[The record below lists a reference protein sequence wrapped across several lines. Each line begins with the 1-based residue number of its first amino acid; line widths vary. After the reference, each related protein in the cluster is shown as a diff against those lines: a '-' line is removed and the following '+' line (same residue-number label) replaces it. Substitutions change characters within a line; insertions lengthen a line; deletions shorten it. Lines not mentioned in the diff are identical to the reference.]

1 MFLLMEKL
9 LNLVA
14 LNYLITRKRWVRI
27 LFMIKVSDI
36 KKDFPI
42 FERQINGNKLTYLD
56 SGATSQKPNQVI
68 DVMSDVYKNNN
79 ANVHRGTY
87 VLSSETT
94 GKYEDVRTK
103 FQKFI
108 NAYDS
113 DEIIFTKGCTEG
125 FNLLSNSICKNLNQ
139 GDEIILSEIEHHA
152 NIIPWQMAAEK
163 YNLNIKFINV
173 DESFNLDIDHLKSL
187 LSSKTKIVSIVGES
201 NISGMLPD
209 IKEIVTIVKS
219 KSDALFILDGAQLVP
234 HRSVDVQDLGIDF
247 LCVSGHKMLG
257 PTGIGVVWGRKE
269 LWDSMDPVYG
279 GGDMIEEV
287 YYDKATWAPVPH
299 KFEAGTP
306 PFVEAIGLGAAVDY
320 LTNISMNEVQQ
331 HSDSLREYAK
341 NKLENIDG
349 LNIIHSLSKNAGCTF
364 AMSIEG
370 AHATDVSLM
379 LDTYGVAVR
388 AGHHCVQPFHRKLNL
403 DATFRAT
410 GYIYNDEEDFD
421 ILANAIEDSMKML
434 K

>member
-1 MFLLMEKL
+1 
-9 LNLVA
+9 
-14 LNYLITRKRWVRI
+14 
-27 LFMIKVSDI
+27 MIKVSDL

-42 FERQINGNKLTYLD
+42 FDREINGKRLTYLD
-56 SGATSQKPNQVI
+56 SGATSQKPNSVI
-68 DVMSDVYKNNN
+68 NVMTNVYTNMN

-94 GKYEDVRTK
+94 AKYEEVRNK
-103 FQKFI
+103 LKNFI
-108 NAYDS
+108 NAYSS

-125 FNLLSNSICKNLNQ
+125 FNFLANSICKDLNS

-152 NIIPWQMAAEK
+152 NIIPWQMVAAK
-163 YNLNIKFINV
+163 YNLKINYV
-173 DESFNLDIDHLKSL
+173 NVSESFELDFDHLVSL
-187 LSSKTKIVSIVGES
+187 LNKNTKVVSIVGES

-209 IKEIVTIVKS
+209 IKKINSLVKEKTDAVYIV
-219 KSDALFILDGAQLVP
+219 DGAQLVP
-234 HRSVDVQDLGIDF
+234 HRKIDVQDLGIDF

-269 LWDSMDPVYG
+269 LLEDLDPVYG

-287 YYDKATWAPVPH
+287 FYDTATWAPIPH

-306 PFVEAIGLGAAVDY
+306 PYVEAIGLGAAVDY
-320 LTNISMNEVQQ
+320 LSNLDMNSVQK
-331 HSDSLREYAK
+331 HSDDLREYAK

-349 LNIIHSLSKNAGCTF
+349 LNIIHTNSKVAGCTF
-364 AMSIEG
+364 AMSVDGI
-370 AHATDVSLM
+370 HATDVSLM
-379 LDTYGVAVR
+379 LDTFGVAVR

-410 GYIYNDEEDFD
+410 GYVYNDEEDFD
-421 ILANAIEDSMKML
+421 ILSNAIEESIKL
-434 K
+434 LT

>member
-1 MFLLMEKL
+1 
-9 LNLVA
+9 
-14 LNYLITRKRWVRI
+14 
-27 LFMIKVSDI
+27 MIKVSDI

-56 SGATSQKPNQVI
+56 SGATSQKPNHVI

-125 FNLLSNSICKNLNQ
+125 FNLLSNSICKNLSQ

>member
-1 MFLLMEKL
+1 
-9 LNLVA
+9 
-14 LNYLITRKRWVRI
+14 
-27 LFMIKVSDI
+27 MIKVSDI

-68 DVMSDVYKNNN
+68 DVMSEVYKNNN

-125 FNLLSNSICKNLNQ
+125 FNLLSNSICKNLSQ

-209 IKEIVTIVKS
+209 IKEIVAIVKS

>member
-1 MFLLMEKL
+1 
-9 LNLVA
+9 
-14 LNYLITRKRWVRI
+14 
-27 LFMIKVSDI
+27 MIKVSDI
-36 KKDFPI
+36 KKDFPN

-94 GKYEDVRTK
+94 GKYEGVRTK

-125 FNLLSNSICKNLNQ
+125 FNLLSNSICKNLSQ

-152 NIIPWQMAAEK
+152 NIIPWQMAADK

-209 IKEIVTIVKS
+209 IKEIVAIVKS

-234 HRSVDVQDLGIDF
+234 HRSVDVQELGIDF

>member
-1 MFLLMEKL
+1 
-9 LNLVA
+9 
-14 LNYLITRKRWVRI
+14 
-27 LFMIKVSDI
+27 MIKVSDL

-42 FERQINGNKLTYLD
+42 FDREINGKRLTYLD
-56 SGATSQKPNQVI
+56 SGATSQKPNSVI
-68 DVMSDVYKNNN
+68 NEMTNVYTNMN

-94 GKYEDVRTK
+94 AKYEEVRNK
-103 FQKFI
+103 LKNLI
-108 NAYDS
+108 NAYSS

-125 FNLLSNSICKNLNQ
+125 FNFLANSICKDLNS

-152 NIIPWQMAAEK
+152 NIIPWQMAAAK
-163 YNLNIKFINV
+163 YNLKINYVNIS
-173 DESFNLDIDHLKSL
+173 ESFELDFDHLESL
-187 LSSKTKIVSIVGES
+187 LNKNTKVVSIVGES

-209 IKEIVTIVKS
+209 IKKINTLVKEKTDAVYIV
-219 KSDALFILDGAQLVP
+219 DGAQLVP
-234 HRSVDVQDLGIDF
+234 HRKIDVQDLGIDF

-257 PTGIGVVWGRKE
+257 PTGIGVVWGRKDLLE
-269 LWDSMDPVYG
+269 NLDPVYG

-287 YYDKATWAPVPH
+287 FYDTATWAPIPH

-306 PFVEAIGLGAAVDY
+306 PYVEAIGLGAAVDY
-320 LTNISMNEVQQ
+320 LSNLDMNSVQK
-331 HSDSLREYAK
+331 HSDDLREYAK

-349 LNIIHSLSKNAGCTF
+349 LNIIHTNSKLAGCTF
-364 AMSIEG
+364 AMSVDG
-370 AHATDVSLM
+370 VHATDVSLM
-379 LDTYGVAVR
+379 LDTFGVAVR

-421 ILANAIEDSMKML
+421 ILSNAIEESIKL
-434 K
+434 LT

>member
-1 MFLLMEKL
+1 
-9 LNLVA
+9 
-14 LNYLITRKRWVRI
+14 
-27 LFMIKVSDI
+27 MIKVSDL

-42 FERQINGNKLTYLD
+42 FDREINGKRLTYLD
-56 SGATSQKPNQVI
+56 SGATSQKPNSVI
-68 DVMSDVYKNNN
+68 NEMTNVYANIN

-94 GKYEDVRTK
+94 AKYEEVRNK
-103 FQKFI
+103 LKNFI
-108 NAYDS
+108 NAYSS

-125 FNLLSNSICKNLNQ
+125 FNFLANSICKDLNS

-152 NIIPWQMAAEK
+152 NIIPWQMAAAK
-163 YNLNIKFINV
+163 YNLKINYV
-173 DESFNLDIDHLKSL
+173 NVSESCELDFDHLESL
-187 LSSKTKIVSIVGES
+187 LNNNTKVVSIVGES

-209 IKEIVTIVKS
+209 IKKINSLVKEKTDAVYIV
-219 KSDALFILDGAQLVP
+219 DGAQLVP
-234 HRSVDVQDLGIDF
+234 HRKIDVQDLGIDF

-269 LWDSMDPVYG
+269 LLENLDPVYG

-287 YYDKATWAPVPH
+287 FYDTATWAPIPH

-306 PFVEAIGLGAAVDY
+306 PYVEAIGLGAAVDY
-320 LTNISMNEVQQ
+320 LSNLDMNSVQK
-331 HSDSLREYAK
+331 HSDDLREYAK

-349 LNIIHSLSKNAGCTF
+349 LNIIHTNSKLAGCTF
-364 AMSIEG
+364 AMSVDG
-370 AHATDVSLM
+370 VHATDVSLM
-379 LDTYGVAVR
+379 LDTFGVAVR

-421 ILANAIEDSMKML
+421 ILSNAIEESIKL
-434 K
+434 LT

>member
-1 MFLLMEKL
+1 
-9 LNLVA
+9 
-14 LNYLITRKRWVRI
+14 
-27 LFMIKVSDI
+27 MIKVSDL

-42 FERQINGNKLTYLD
+42 FDREINGKRLTYLD
-56 SGATSQKPNQVI
+56 SGATSQKPNSVI
-68 DVMSDVYKNNN
+68 NEMTNVYTNMN

-94 GKYEDVRTK
+94 AKYEEVRNK
-103 FQKFI
+103 LKNLI
-108 NAYDS
+108 NAYSS

-125 FNLLSNSICKNLNQ
+125 FNFLANSICKDLNS

-152 NIIPWQMAAEK
+152 NIIPWQMAAAK
-163 YNLNIKFINV
+163 YNLKINYVNIS
-173 DESFNLDIDHLKSL
+173 ESFELDFDHLESL
-187 LSSKTKIVSIVGES
+187 LNKNTKVVSIVGES

-209 IKEIVTIVKS
+209 IKKINSLVKEKTDAVYIV
-219 KSDALFILDGAQLVP
+219 DGAQLVP
-234 HRSVDVQDLGIDF
+234 HRKIDVQDLGIDF

-269 LWDSMDPVYG
+269 LLENLDPVYG

-287 YYDKATWAPVPH
+287 FYDTATWAPIPH

-306 PFVEAIGLGAAVDY
+306 PYVEAIGLGAAVDY
-320 LTNISMNEVQQ
+320 LSNLDMNSVQK
-331 HSDSLREYAK
+331 HSDDLREYAK

-349 LNIIHSLSKNAGCTF
+349 LNIIHTNSKLAGCTF
-364 AMSIEG
+364 AMSVDG
-370 AHATDVSLM
+370 VHATDVSLM
-379 LDTYGVAVR
+379 LDTFGVAVR

-421 ILANAIEDSMKML
+421 ILSNAIEESIKL
-434 K
+434 LT

>member
-1 MFLLMEKL
+1 
-9 LNLVA
+9 
-14 LNYLITRKRWVRI
+14 
-27 LFMIKVSDI
+27 MIKVSDL

-42 FERQINGNKLTYLD
+42 FDREINGKRLTYLD
-56 SGATSQKPNQVI
+56 SGATSQKPNSVI
-68 DVMSDVYKNNN
+68 NEMTNVYTNMN

-94 GKYEDVRTK
+94 AKYEEVRNK
-103 FQKFI
+103 LKNLI
-108 NAYDS
+108 NAYSS

-125 FNLLSNSICKNLNQ
+125 FNFLANSICKDLNS

-152 NIIPWQMAAEK
+152 NIIPWQMAAAK
-163 YNLNIKFINV
+163 YNLKINYVNISK
-173 DESFNLDIDHLKSL
+173 SFELDFDHLESL
-187 LSSKTKIVSIVGES
+187 LNKNTKVVSIVGES

-209 IKEIVTIVKS
+209 IKKINSLVKDKTDAVYIV
-219 KSDALFILDGAQLVP
+219 DGAQLVP
-234 HRSVDVQDLGIDF
+234 HRKIDVQDLGIDF

-269 LWDSMDPVYG
+269 LLENLDPVYG

-287 YYDKATWAPVPH
+287 FYDTATWAPIPH

-306 PFVEAIGLGAAVDY
+306 PYVEAIGLGAAVDY
-320 LTNISMNEVQQ
+320 LSNLDMNSVQK
-331 HSDSLREYAK
+331 HSDDLREYAK

-349 LNIIHSLSKNAGCTF
+349 LNIIHTNSKLAGCTF
-364 AMSIEG
+364 AMSVDG
-370 AHATDVSLM
+370 VHATDVSLM
-379 LDTYGVAVR
+379 LDTFGVAVR

-421 ILANAIEDSMKML
+421 ILSNAIEESIKL
-434 K
+434 LT

>member
-1 MFLLMEKL
+1 
-9 LNLVA
+9 
-14 LNYLITRKRWVRI
+14 
-27 LFMIKVSDI
+27 MIKVSDL

-42 FERQINGNKLTYLD
+42 FDREINGKRLTYLD
-56 SGATSQKPNQVI
+56 SGATSQKPNSVI
-68 DVMSDVYKNNN
+68 NVMTNVYTNMN

-94 GKYEDVRTK
+94 AKYEAVRNK
-103 FQKFI
+103 LKNFI
-108 NAYDS
+108 NAYSS

-125 FNLLSNSICKNLNQ
+125 FNFLANAICKDLNS

-152 NIIPWQMAAEK
+152 NIIPWQMVAAK
-163 YNLNIKFINV
+163 YNLKINYV
-173 DESFNLDIDHLKSL
+173 NVSESFELDFDHLVSL
-187 LSSKTKIVSIVGES
+187 LNKNTKVVSIVGES

-209 IKEIVTIVKS
+209 IKKINSLVKEKTDAVYIV
-219 KSDALFILDGAQLVP
+219 DGAQLVP
-234 HRSVDVQDLGIDF
+234 HRKIDVQDLGIDF

-257 PTGIGVVWGRKE
+257 PTGIGVVWGRKDLLE
-269 LWDSMDPVYG
+269 NLDPVYG

-287 YYDKATWAPVPH
+287 FYDTATWAPIPH

-306 PFVEAIGLGAAVDY
+306 PYVEAIGLGAAVDY
-320 LTNISMNEVQQ
+320 LSNLDMNSVQK
-331 HSDSLREYAK
+331 HSDDLREYAK

-349 LNIIHSLSKNAGCTF
+349 LNIIHTNSKLAGCTF
-364 AMSIEG
+364 AMSVDG
-370 AHATDVSLM
+370 VHATDVSLM
-379 LDTYGVAVR
+379 LDTFGVAVR

-421 ILANAIEDSMKML
+421 ILSNAIEESIKL
-434 K
+434 LT

>member
-1 MFLLMEKL
+1 
-9 LNLVA
+9 
-14 LNYLITRKRWVRI
+14 
-27 LFMIKVSDI
+27 MIKVSDL

-42 FERQINGNKLTYLD
+42 FDREINGKRLTYLA
-56 SGATSQKPNQVI
+56 SGATSQKPNSVI
-68 DVMSDVYKNNN
+68 NEMTNVYTNMN

-94 GKYEDVRTK
+94 AKYEEVRNK
-103 FQKFI
+103 LKNLI
-108 NAYDS
+108 NAYSS

-125 FNLLSNSICKNLNQ
+125 FNFLANSICKDLNS

-152 NIIPWQMAAEK
+152 NIIPWQMAAAK
-163 YNLNIKFINV
+163 YNLKINYV
-173 DESFNLDIDHLKSL
+173 NVSESFELDFDHLESL
-187 LSSKTKIVSIVGES
+187 LNKNTKVVSIVGES

-209 IKEIVTIVKS
+209 IKKINTLVKEKTDAVYIV
-219 KSDALFILDGAQLVP
+219 DGAQLVP
-234 HRSVDVQDLGIDF
+234 HRKIDVQDLGIDF

-257 PTGIGVVWGRKE
+257 PTGIGVVWGRKDLLE
-269 LWDSMDPVYG
+269 NLDPVYG

-287 YYDKATWAPVPH
+287 FYDRATWAPIPH

-306 PFVEAIGLGAAVDY
+306 PYVEAIGLGAAVDY
-320 LTNISMNEVQQ
+320 LSNLDMNSVQK
-331 HSDSLREYAK
+331 HSDDLREYAK

-349 LNIIHSLSKNAGCTF
+349 LNIIHTNSKLAGCTF
-364 AMSIEG
+364 AMSVDG
-370 AHATDVSLM
+370 VHATDVSLM
-379 LDTYGVAVR
+379 LDTFGVAVR

-421 ILANAIEDSMKML
+421 ILSNAIEESIKL
-434 K
+434 LT

>member
-1 MFLLMEKL
+1 
-9 LNLVA
+9 
-14 LNYLITRKRWVRI
+14 
-27 LFMIKVSDI
+27 MIKVSDI

-113 DEIIFTKGCTEG
+113 DEIMFTKGCTEG
-125 FNLLSNSICKNLNQ
+125 FNLLSNSICKNLSQ

-209 IKEIVTIVKS
+209 IKEIVAIVKS

>member
-1 MFLLMEKL
+1 
-9 LNLVA
+9 
-14 LNYLITRKRWVRI
+14 
-27 LFMIKVSDI
+27 MIKVTDI

-42 FERQINGNKLTYLD
+42 FKRQINGNKLTYLD
-56 SGATSQKPNQVI
+56 SGATSQKPIQVI
-68 DVMSDVYKNNN
+68 DEMSDVYKNNN

-94 GKYEDVRTK
+94 SKYENVRSK

-125 FNLLSNSICKNLNQ
+125 FNLLSNSLCKDFSE

-163 YNLNIKFINV
+163 YKLKIKYIKV
-173 DESFNLDIDHLKSL
+173 DENYNLDMNHLEEL

-201 NISGMLPD
+201 NMSGMLPN
-209 IKEIVTIVKS
+209 IKEIVSSVKL
-219 KSDALFILDGAQLVP
+219 KSDAIFILDGAQLVP
-234 HRSVDVQDLGIDF
+234 HRVVDVQDLGIDF

-287 YYDKATWAPVPH
+287 HYDKATWAQVPH

-320 LTNISMNEVQQ
+320 LQNISMTEVQQ
-331 HSDSLREYAK
+331 HSDNLREYAK

-349 LNIIHSLSKNAGCTF
+349 LNIVHSLSKNAGCTF
-364 AMSIEG
+364 SMSVDG
-370 AHATDVSLM
+370 AHATDISLM

-410 GYIYNDEEDFD
+410 GYIYNNEEDFD
-421 ILANAIEDSMKML
+421 TLANAIEDSL
-434 K
+434 KILK

>member
-1 MFLLMEKL
+1 
-9 LNLVA
+9 
-14 LNYLITRKRWVRI
+14 
-27 LFMIKVSDI
+27 MIKVSDL

-42 FERQINGNKLTYLD
+42 FAREINGKRLTYLD
-56 SGATSQKPNQVI
+56 SGATSQKPNSVI
-68 DVMSDVYKNNN
+68 NEMTNVYTNMN

-94 GKYEDVRTK
+94 AKYEEVRNK
-103 FQKFI
+103 LKNLI
-108 NAYDS
+108 NAYSS

-125 FNLLSNSICKNLNQ
+125 FNFLANSICKDLNS

-152 NIIPWQMAAEK
+152 NIIPWQMVAAK
-163 YNLNIKFINV
+163 YNLKINYV
-173 DESFNLDIDHLKSL
+173 NVSESFELDFDHLESL
-187 LSSKTKIVSIVGES
+187 LNENTKVVSIVGES

-209 IKEIVTIVKS
+209 IKKINTLVKEKTDAVYIV
-219 KSDALFILDGAQLVP
+219 DGAQLVP
-234 HRSVDVQDLGIDF
+234 HRKIDVQDLGIDF

-257 PTGIGVVWGRKE
+257 PTGIGVVWGRKDLLE
-269 LWDSMDPVYG
+269 NLDPVYG

-287 YYDKATWAPVPH
+287 FYDTATWAPIPH

-306 PFVEAIGLGAAVDY
+306 PYVEAIGLGAAVDY
-320 LTNISMNEVQQ
+320 LSNLDMNSVQK
-331 HSDSLREYAK
+331 HSDDLREYAK

-349 LNIIHSLSKNAGCTF
+349 LNIIHTNSKLAGCTF
-364 AMSIEG
+364 AMSVDG
-370 AHATDVSLM
+370 VHATDVSLM
-379 LDTYGVAVR
+379 LDTFGVAVR

-421 ILANAIEDSMKML
+421 ILSNAIEESIKL
-434 K
+434 LT

>member
-1 MFLLMEKL
+1 
-9 LNLVA
+9 
-14 LNYLITRKRWVRI
+14 
-27 LFMIKVSDI
+27 MIKVDDI

-42 FERQINGNKLTYLD
+42 FERKINGNKLTYLD

-94 GKYEDVRTK
+94 SKYEEVRVK
-103 FQKFI
+103 FKKFI
-108 NAYDS
+108 NAYNS

-125 FNLLSNSICKNLNQ
+125 FNLLANSLCKNLNKD
-139 GDEIILSEIEHHA
+139 DEIILSEIEHHA
-152 NIIPWQMAAEK
+152 NIIPWQMAAKK
-163 YNLNIKFINV
+163 YGLNIKYIKI
-173 DESFNLDIDHLKSL
+173 DDSYNLDLDHLNSL
-187 LSSKTKIVSIVGES
+187 LTSKTKIVSIVGES
-201 NISGMLPD
+201 NMSGMLPN
-209 IKEIVTIVKS
+209 IKEIVSNVKS
-219 KSDALFILDGAQLVP
+219 KSDAIFILDGAQLVP
-234 HRSVDVQDLGIDF
+234 HRFVDVQDLGIDF

-306 PFVEAIGLGAAVDY
+306 PFVEAIGLGVAAEY
-320 LTNISMNEVQQ
+320 LMNITMSEVQQ

-341 NKLENIDG
+341 SKLENIDG
-349 LNIIHSLSKNAGCTF
+349 LNVIHSNSKNAGCTF
-364 AMSIEG
+364 AMSVEG
-370 AHATDVSLM
+370 AHAADISLM

-388 AGHHCVQPFHRKLNL
+388 AGHHCVQPFHRKLKL

-410 GYIYNDEEDFD
+410 GYIYNNEEDFD
-421 ILANAIEDSMKML
+421 TLAHAIENSIKML

>member
-1 MFLLMEKL
+1 
-9 LNLVA
+9 
-14 LNYLITRKRWVRI
+14 
-27 LFMIKVSDI
+27 MIKVSDL

-42 FERQINGNKLTYLD
+42 FDREINGKRLTYLD
-56 SGATSQKPNQVI
+56 SGATSQKPNSVI
-68 DVMSDVYKNNN
+68 NEMTNVYTNMN

-94 GKYEDVRTK
+94 AKYEEVRNK
-103 FQKFI
+103 LKNFI
-108 NAYDS
+108 NAYSS
-113 DEIIFTKGCTEG
+113 DEIIFAKGCTEG
-125 FNLLSNSICKNLNQ
+125 FNFLANSICKDLNS

-152 NIIPWQMAAEK
+152 NIIPWQMAAAK
-163 YNLNIKFINV
+163 YNLKINYV
-173 DESFNLDIDHLKSL
+173 NVSESFELDFDHLESL
-187 LSSKTKIVSIVGES
+187 LNKNTKVVSIVGES

-209 IKEIVTIVKS
+209 IKKINSLVKDKTDAVYIV
-219 KSDALFILDGAQLVP
+219 DGAQLVP
-234 HRSVDVQDLGIDF
+234 HRKIDVQDLGIDF

-269 LWDSMDPVYG
+269 LLENLDPVYG

-287 YYDKATWAPVPH
+287 FYDTATWAPIPH

-306 PFVEAIGLGAAVDY
+306 PYVEAIGLGAAVDY
-320 LTNISMNEVQQ
+320 LSNLDMNNVQK
-331 HSDSLREYAK
+331 HSDDLREYAK

-349 LNIIHSLSKNAGCTF
+349 LNIIHTNSKLAGCTF
-364 AMSIEG
+364 AMSVDG
-370 AHATDVSLM
+370 VHATDVSLM
-379 LDTYGVAVR
+379 LDTFGVAVR

-421 ILANAIEDSMKML
+421 ILSNAIEESIKL
-434 K
+434 LT

>member
-1 MFLLMEKL
+1 
-9 LNLVA
+9 
-14 LNYLITRKRWVRI
+14 
-27 LFMIKVSDI
+27 MIKVSDL

-42 FERQINGNKLTYLD
+42 FDREINGKRLTYLD
-56 SGATSQKPNQVI
+56 SGATSQKPNSVI
-68 DVMSDVYKNNN
+68 NEMTNVYTNMN

-94 GKYEDVRTK
+94 AKYEEVRNK
-103 FQKFI
+103 LKNLI
-108 NAYDS
+108 NAYSS

-125 FNLLSNSICKNLNQ
+125 FNFLANSICKDLNS
-139 GDEIILSEIEHHA
+139 GDEIVLSEIEHHA

-163 YNLNIKFINV
+163 YNLKINYV
-173 DESFNLDIDHLKSL
+173 NVSESFELDFDHLESL
-187 LSSKTKIVSIVGES
+187 LNKNTKVVSIVGES

-209 IKEIVTIVKS
+209 IKKINTLVKEKTDAVYIV
-219 KSDALFILDGAQLVP
+219 DGAQLVP
-234 HRSVDVQDLGIDF
+234 HRKIDVQDLGIDF

-257 PTGIGVVWGRKE
+257 PTGIGVVWGRKDLLE
-269 LWDSMDPVYG
+269 NLDPVYG

-287 YYDKATWAPVPH
+287 FYDRATWAPIPH

-306 PFVEAIGLGAAVDY
+306 PYVEAIGLGAAVDY
-320 LTNISMNEVQQ
+320 LSNLDMNSVQK
-331 HSDSLREYAK
+331 HSDDLREYAK

-349 LNIIHSLSKNAGCTF
+349 LNIIHTNSKLAGCTF
-364 AMSIEG
+364 AMSVDG
-370 AHATDVSLM
+370 VHATDVSLM
-379 LDTYGVAVR
+379 LDTFGVAVR

-421 ILANAIEDSMKML
+421 ILSNAIEESIKL
-434 K
+434 LT

>member
-1 MFLLMEKL
+1 
-9 LNLVA
+9 
-14 LNYLITRKRWVRI
+14 
-27 LFMIKVSDI
+27 MIKVSDL

-42 FERQINGNKLTYLD
+42 FDREINGKRLTYLD
-56 SGATSQKPNQVI
+56 SGATSQKPNSVI
-68 DVMSDVYKNNN
+68 NEMTNVYTNMN

-94 GKYEDVRTK
+94 AKYEEVRNK
-103 FQKFI
+103 LKNFI
-108 NAYDS
+108 NAYSS

-125 FNLLSNSICKNLNQ
+125 FNFLANSICKDLNS

-152 NIIPWQMAAEK
+152 NIIPWQMAAAK
-163 YNLNIKFINV
+163 YNLKINYV
-173 DESFNLDIDHLKSL
+173 NVSESFELDFDHLESL
-187 LSSKTKIVSIVGES
+187 LNKNTKVVSIVGES

-209 IKEIVTIVKS
+209 IKKINSLVKEKTDAVYIV
-219 KSDALFILDGAQLVP
+219 DGAQLVP
-234 HRSVDVQDLGIDF
+234 HRKIDVQDLGIDF

-257 PTGIGVVWGRKE
+257 PTGIGVVWGRKDLLE
-269 LWDSMDPVYG
+269 NLDPVYG

-287 YYDKATWAPVPH
+287 FYDRATWAPIPH

-306 PFVEAIGLGAAVDY
+306 PYVEAIGLGAAVDY
-320 LTNISMNEVQQ
+320 LSNLDMNSVQK
-331 HSDSLREYAK
+331 HSDDLREYAK

-349 LNIIHSLSKNAGCTF
+349 LNIIHTNSKLAGCTF
-364 AMSIEG
+364 AMSVDG
-370 AHATDVSLM
+370 VHATDVSLM
-379 LDTYGVAVR
+379 LDTFGVAVR

-421 ILANAIEDSMKML
+421 ILSNAIEESIKL
-434 K
+434 LT

>member
-1 MFLLMEKL
+1 
-9 LNLVA
+9 
-14 LNYLITRKRWVRI
+14 
-27 LFMIKVSDI
+27 MIKVSDL

-42 FERQINGNKLTYLD
+42 FDREINGKRLTYLD
-56 SGATSQKPNQVI
+56 SGATSQKPNSVI
-68 DVMSDVYKNNN
+68 NVMTNVYTNMN

-94 GKYEDVRTK
+94 AKYEEVRNK
-103 FQKFI
+103 LKNFI
-108 NAYDS
+108 NAYSS

-125 FNLLSNSICKNLNQ
+125 FNFLANAICKDLNS

-152 NIIPWQMAAEK
+152 NIIPWQMVAAK
-163 YNLNIKFINV
+163 YNLKINYV
-173 DESFNLDIDHLKSL
+173 NVSESFELDFDHLVSL
-187 LSSKTKIVSIVGES
+187 LNKNTKVVSIVGES

-209 IKEIVTIVKS
+209 IKKINSLVKEKTDAVYIV
-219 KSDALFILDGAQLVP
+219 DGAQLVP
-234 HRSVDVQDLGIDF
+234 HRKIDVQDLGIDF

-269 LWDSMDPVYG
+269 LLEDLDPVYG

-287 YYDKATWAPVPH
+287 FYDTATWAPIPH

-306 PFVEAIGLGAAVDY
+306 PYVEAIGLGAAVEY
-320 LTNISMNEVQQ
+320 LSNLDMNSVQK
-331 HSDSLREYAK
+331 HSDDLREYAK

-349 LNIIHSLSKNAGCTF
+349 LNIIHTNSKLAGCTF
-364 AMSIEG
+364 AMSVDG
-370 AHATDVSLM
+370 VHATDISLM
-379 LDTYGVAVR
+379 LDTFGVAVR

-410 GYIYNDEEDFD
+410 GYVYNDEEDFD
-421 ILANAIEDSMKML
+421 ILSNAIEESIKL
-434 K
+434 LT